1 MNLSNPS
8 RDLFDLIR
16 GDPKDDIHLV
26 ISRLSNYLWEHLEL
40 ELLKKNILKENLYRV
55 IVSEFSLDVN
65 KWLNN
70 ESTWDF
76 LLDKILKYIRSD
88 NIKGTFIFLL
98 NPSGYF
104 GLPQEGKT
112 VVPSTSEYSYSPAI
126 DSWAMEIVGHGSLSE
141 YRQENDKITYIK
153 KYNDVNIRIEDNYLH
168 INIVGNNPNEILN
181 KAYDFVNN
189 FIHINTLMFNILLS
203 FELKVSMDNYGRR
216 IPIVQYK
223 ELISTTLYSLN
234 NVTDSIK
241 NSINIMSIYENDMI
255 LQKSLEYFNHAKV
268 IDKIRNEI
276 YKHESDKQK
285 YFLSDI
291 INNLFKSVTIITG
304 DPSHDKDHQS
314 RYKKYGIN
322 YEFWNDKIKY
332 LITIRNGWD
341 VAHYYLSQEKIK
353 ELDKIIGDVFKITR
367 DTILQYVEYLKN

>member
-1 MNLSNPS
+1 MTKPEAQ
-8 RDLFDLIR
+8 
-16 GDPKDDIHLV
+16 K
-26 ISRLSNYLWEHLEL
+26 
-40 ELLKKNILKENLYRV
+40 LLDSLKEKN
-55 IVSEFSLDVN
+55 
-65 KWLNN
+65 
-70 ESTWDF
+70 
-76 LLDKILKYIRSD
+76 
-88 NIKGTFIFLL
+88 LL
-98 NPSGYF
+98 N
-104 GLPQEGKT
+104 
-112 VVPSTSEYSYSPAI
+112 
-126 DSWAMEIVGHGSLSE
+126 D
-141 YRQENDKITYIK
+141 D
-153 KYNDVNIRIEDNYLH
+153 
-168 INIVGNNPNEILN
+168 
-181 KAYDFVNN
+181 
-189 FIHINTLMFNILLS
+189 
-203 FELKVSMDNYGRR
+203 
-216 IPIVQYK
+216 QYK